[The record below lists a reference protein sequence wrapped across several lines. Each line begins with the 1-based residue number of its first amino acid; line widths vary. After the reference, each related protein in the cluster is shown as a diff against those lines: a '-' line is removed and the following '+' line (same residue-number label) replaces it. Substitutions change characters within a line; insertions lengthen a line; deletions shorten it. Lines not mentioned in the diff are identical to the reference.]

1 MQVQQLDRQKH
12 SSLVKLNGECLQV
25 RNELRGLQHERH
37 QFNRSRQGSAVSAD
51 GAADFAS
58 SISLSSTSS
67 AATGGNKGLRK
78 STSFGSL
85 ASSSSGYSS
94 LSSSSSVG
102 KRSSGA
108 EMDGVGGRGKG
119 PGPGLKGLNPNTTA
133 LKLKNLHSARALSKL
148 NNDMDISH

>member
-1 MQVQQLDRQKH
+1 M
-12 SSLVKLNGECLQV
+12 
-25 RNELRGLQHERH
+25 
-37 QFNRSRQGSAVSAD
+37 SAD